1 MVIKAQLEKY
11 FFELTGF
18 SAFNFQKALGAI
30 MLQGK
35 NVIMQAPTGAGK
47 TFASIL
53 PFIVAK
59 AENLSFPRKMIYS
72 LPMRVLANSLYQTVS
87 ENKFINELGL
97 KVTLQ
102 TGEHPSDPLL
112 LEGDIIFTTIDQSI
126 SSLLSIPLSLPKRQA
141 NINVG
146 ALIGSYLVFDE
157 FHLLEPDKSLA
168 TLFHLLRLLNGYS
181 PFCLMT
187 ATLSERLL
195 KEFAKET
202 NAEIVDVSQEEISKI
217 PSQRNKQRIIET
229 KNCFLES
236 QFVAEEHRDRTIVI
250 CNRVSRCQDIYL
262 EIKKIKESD
271 SELGKR
277 LKDTELICIHARFFG
292 RDRQKKEK
300 STLELFKKDS
310 EANAIL
316 IATQVIEV
324 GIDITCDTMHTEIS
338 PINSLLQ
345 RIGRCARFEN
355 ETGKVFV
362 YNVGIH
368 LPYNKELIENTFE
381 ELKRRDKINM
391 DYLSGQ
397 QVIDAVLTNKEMS
410 ELNGI
415 LASNRLEEIKNS
427 WIKCEKSAAHHL
439 IREID
444 SISLILTNNPNLYE
458 NPYSF
463 ESLSIYRYTLISE
476 VKKLEEKSQ
485 FDWIVRKIEEESNF
499 IEDLQN
505 EFNYSPLS
513 STQLKTEQFVIANAN
528 AINYDLEVGLNFL
541 GIGNDCSKRISKDS
555 TDKKFVITK
564 DTYEEHISFLIEG
577 YRKYFKVKNDYFF
590 EKLKSKLGIE
600 IDFEEMINFM
610 IVLHDYG
617 KLNKEWQRKA
627 KESQRQKEY
636 ISDDVILAHTDYDSK
651 TDSRIVFP
659 PHAGAG
665 ALVVLFLLERS
676 NPIKKLKDKIVTML
690 SKAIATAIM
699 RHHSPLANDVT
710 QYYLIQNGIKEI
722 EQLLKVNAKNFLPI
736 EKENQIL
743 LTYHNDNISDYMVS
757 YHYENLDLIETIL
770 YFYFVRILRI
780 CDQKSF
786 EIKEES
792 KR

>member
-1 MVIKAQLEKY
+1 MDKLLAKY
-11 FFELTGF
+11 FQKLTDYN
-18 SAFNFQKALGAI
+18 AFDFQINLANKLLFDKDI
-30 MLQGK
+30 I
-35 NVIMQAPTGAGK
+35 VQAPTGTGK

-72 LPMRVLANSLYQTVS
+72 LPMRVLANSLYKTVS
-87 ENKFINELGL
+87 ENDFIKELGI

-102 TGEHPSDPLL
+102 TGEQPDDPLL

-141 NINVG
+141 NINSG

-157 FHLLEPDKSLA
+157 FHLLESDKSWA
-168 TLFHLLRLLNGYS
+168 TLFFLLRLLKGYS

-187 ATLSERLL
+187 ATLSEKLL
-195 KEFAKET
+195 NEFAKES
-202 NAEIVDVSQEEISKI
+202 NAEIVSVDQIEINKI

-229 KNCFLES
+229 KNSLLE
-236 QFVAEEHRDRTIVI
+236 ANTIIEEHYKRTIVI
-250 CNRVSRCQDIYL
+250 CNQVSRCQKIFL
-262 EIKKIKESD
+262 ELKELKEAK
-271 SELGKR
+271 SEAGEK
-277 LKDTELICIHARFFG
+277 LKNTELICIHSRFFG
-292 RDRQKKEK
+292 RDRQRKEK
-300 STLELFKKDS
+300 KILELFKKDS
-310 EANAIL
+310 LANAIL

-324 GIDITCDTMHTEIS
+324 GIDITCDTMHIEIS

-355 ETGKVFV
+355 ENGKVYV
-362 YNVGIH
+362 YNVESY
-368 LPYNKELIENTFE
+368 LPYSKELSENTFE
-381 ELKRRDKINM
+381 ELKKRNKTNM
-391 DYLSGQ
+391 DYLTSQ
-397 QVIDAVLTNKEMS
+397 QVIDIVLTNKEIS
-410 ELNGI
+410 ELNRT
-415 LASNRLEEIKNS
+415 LSSNRLEEIKNS
-427 WIKCEKSAAHHL
+427 WIKCEKSAVHHL

-444 SISLILTNNPNLYE
+444 SISLILTKNPNLNE

-463 ESLSIYRYTLISE
+463 ESLSIYRYTLINE

-485 FDWIVRKIEEESNF
+485 FDWIVRKIEEGSNF

-505 EFNYSPLS
+505 EFNYSSLS
-513 STQLKTEQFVIANAN
+513 SEQLKTEQLVIANPE
-528 AINYDLEVGLNFL
+528 AINYNFEIGLNFL
-541 GIGNDCSKRISKDS
+541 GVGNDCSKKISKDA

-564 DTYEEHISFLIEG
+564 DTYDEHISFLIEG
-577 YRKYFKVKNDYFF
+577 YRKYFKGKNDYFF
-590 EKLKSKLGIE
+590 EKLKSKLKIE
-600 IDFEEMINFM
+600 IDFEELINFM

-617 KLNKEWQRKA
+617 KLNKEWQRRA
-627 KESQRQKEY
+627 KEFQKKKVY
-636 ISDDVILAHTDYDSK
+636 VSDNVILAHTDYDSK
-651 TDSRIVFP
+651 TDSRIILP

-665 ALVVLFLLERS
+665 ALVLLFLLEKS
-676 NPIKKLKDKIVTML
+676 NPLKGMKDEIVTML

-722 EQLLKVNAKNFLPI
+722 EQLLEDNAKNFLPI
-736 EKENQIL
+736 EKGNPIL
-743 LTYHNDNISDYMVS
+743 QSYHNDNISDYMVS
-757 YHYENLDLIETIL
+757 YHYENLDLIETLL
-770 YFYFVRILRI
+770 YFCFVRILRI

-786 EIKEES
+786 EIKEEY